1 MMEMENHCVQLC
13 TIYPLL
19 PIANTCTEGDIRLV
33 GGSSEYKGRVEVC
46 INGKFGPICDTKW
59 DDNDAKVVCGQL
71 EYPVDGE
78 DRSPLF
84 II

>member
-1 MMEMENHCVQLC
+1 M
-13 TIYPLL
+13 
-19 PIANTCTEGDIRLV
+19 
-33 GGSSEYKGRVEVC
+33 EVC

-71 EYPVDGE
+71 EYPVDGKNK
-78 DRSPLF
+78 SPLF